1 MTHGF
6 HVCFCLISFNS
17 NNRLPVYFSHL
28 PMESFLP
35 SQIKNQKHVV
45 ILLWGGGGEKEISCK
60 LITVLEMLGF

>member
-35 SQIKNQKHVV
+35 SQLNNQKHTVM
-45 ILLWGGGGEKEISCK
+45 LLRGEGEKEISCK